1 MSNSSTEEGV
11 RASQIDTSIQFS
23 QRTVNDLFG
32 SSSGSEPDLSQSAVT
47 RAFDLPSEGLLLDAS
62 QLEEAAAGLQLL
74 SGASGA
80 ESVDEAD
87 DESPV
92 GESRRPRRC
101 HPQIVEK
108 DINFVPDNENP
119 SLYESFSSSES
130 DGVAYQDSEED
141 TDNARQDDDCDDV
154 ISDGDAADMDEAFIA
169 SLQMDALD
177 RRSVQQCQ
185 DALRGT
191 EWTPVSSSYETDVD
205 AYPGL
210 NMEQTQPVSEL
221 RRLCH
226 SPLLTFFYF
235 MPKSMWVRIN
245 YESNVYSLQQV
256 NRRAE
261 EIQGRQAKQGD
272 HRQETLK
279 NIQRRLKAKIPYQTH
294 EILHVIGLLVA
305 RMLCPQKNFRS
316 HWSMVQDG
324 AVPARSFGHFMG
336 RNRCQDILRDL
347 HFVDNQSER
356 NRDKLWKL
364 RPVIT
369 KAGKRNTE
377 EDSSSTFDHK
387 TGAAAVVRNLRIVL
401 AQNERHRWHAVV
413 VDRYY
418 SFILLAVEL
427 LKMNVYVVGT
437 VIVNRLGLDKNL
449 KVKSATRPANVP
461 RGEFTFSRSV
471 AIPSM
476 VAFHWWDRKPV
487 HYLCTGVVM
496 TASSIQR
503 KVKQV
508 GAVSVPCPTAVN
520 DYQGWMGGVD
530 VHDQLRL
537 QAYSLQTSTRF
548 KKYYKGLFLGFV
560 DLVLVNSYISHT
572 ETAQITGTTPMGR
585 RKWFGVLQNQLL
597 QLKAEDF
604 SGVVATPPPT
614 TSNRKRAPV
623 RLTHV
628 LEQSEDWKEEVI
640 RYDFLLRAVLC
651 G

>member
-11 RASQIDTSIQFS
+11 RASQIDTSIQLS
-23 QRTVNDLFG
+23 QRTINDLFG
-32 SSSGSEPDLSQSAVT
+32 SSSGLEPDLSQSTVT
-47 RAFDLPSEGLLLDAS
+47 RAFDLPSEGLLPDAS

-101 HPQIVEK
+101 HPKNVEK

-177 RRSVQQCQ
+177 RRSVHQRQ
-185 DALRGT
+185 DVLRGT

-210 NMEQTQPVSEL
+210 NMEQAQAVSEL
-221 RRLCH
+221 RRLRH
-226 SPLLTFFYF
+226 SRLLTFFYF

-245 YESNVYSLQQV
+245 YESNVYALQQV

-261 EIQGRQAKQGD
+261 EIQGRQAKQG
-272 HRQETLK
+272 T
-279 NIQRRLKAKIPYQTH
+279 
-294 EILHVIGLLVA
+294 
-305 RMLCPQKNFRS
+305 KNFRS

-324 AVPARSFGHFMG
+324 AVPAGSFGHFMG
-336 RNRCQDILRDL
+336 RCQDILRDL

-369 KAGKRNTE
+369 KVQQRFLEGWSLPGVFSFVEGVLPATSKRNTTTMFMPDKPHRYRTKMFMTCDSRTAYCHRFEMYAGKRNTE
-377 EDSSSTFDHK
+377 EDGSSTFDHK

-413 VDRYY
+413 VDQYY
-418 SFILLAVEL
+418 SSILLAVEL

-437 VIVNRLGLDKNL
+437 VKVNRLGLNKN
-449 KVKSATRPANVP
+449 R
-461 RGEFTFSRSV
+461 
-471 AIPSM
+471 
-476 VAFHWWDRKPV
+476 
-487 HYLCTGVVM
+487 
-496 TASSIQR
+496 R

-508 GAVSVPCPTAVN
+508 GAVSVPFPTAVN

-572 ETAQITGTTPMGR
+572 EAAKIAGTTPMGR

-604 SGVVATPPPT
+604 SGEVATPPPT
-614 TSNRKRAPV
+614 TSKRKRAPV

-628 LEQSEDWKEEVI
+628 LERSEDWKEEVI
-640 RYDFLLRAVLC
+640 RCDFLL
-651 G
+651 